1 MQKALRQKVYNYL
14 RPISISSVLIGPD
27 RNAISMRNYQHAT
40 ILLNVGTVASAG
52 NTFTIQ
58 QCKNVEGGG
67 AKALAFDRYYYSTG
81 NASPAEDSDQ
91 WQEVVSGTLLTIA
104 ATSYMVEVD
113 ARMLDV
119 DNRFDCIRP
128 SLDSVASANLVSIV
142 VILSNPRYTGRL
154 KANQPSAMVN

>member
-1 MQKALRQKVYNYL
+1 MQSANRFKVINFL
-14 RPISISSVLIGPD
+14 RPISITSTVIGPD
-27 RNAISMRNYQHAT
+27 RNAISMRNYQHAS
-40 ILLNVGTVASAG
+40 ILLNCGTVASAG
-52 NTFTIQ
+52 NTLTVQ

-81 NASPAEDSDQ
+81 TASPQDESDQ

-104 ATSYMVEVD
+104 ATSYLVEID

-142 VILSNPRYTGRL
+142 VILSNARYMGRGKL
-154 KANQPSAMVN
+154 NAPSAMVN